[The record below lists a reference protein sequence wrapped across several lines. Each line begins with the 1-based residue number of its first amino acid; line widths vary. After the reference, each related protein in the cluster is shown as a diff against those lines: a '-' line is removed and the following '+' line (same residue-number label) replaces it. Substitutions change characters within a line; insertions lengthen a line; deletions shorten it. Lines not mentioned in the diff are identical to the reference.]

1 MKMNVDRPDLLA
13 EAQTYFNEPILS
25 SSTLC
30 RLVGYAEDQDD
41 CYWITKRMNKHD
53 ILSNYQWTSCV
64 GGFIPLRLLK
74 EQNIIMPK
82 YPKFD
87 GEVWNDYNRL
97 DNVLELNGAT
107 KEAKFIIIKKETTYI
122 DLD

>member
-1 MKMNVDRPDLLA
+1 MNVDRQDLLE
-13 EAQTYFNEPILS
+13 EAKEYFNEPVLT

-30 RLVGYAEDQDD
+30 RLVGYAEDIDD

-64 GGFIPLRLLK
+64 GGFIPLRLLR
-74 EQNIIMPK
+74 EQNIIIPK
-82 YPKFD
+82 YPKFE

-97 DNVLELNGAT
+97 DTVLELNGAT
-107 KEAKFIIIKKETTYI
+107 KEEKFIFIRKETAFL